1 MNQLTWVVVLAISM
15 TKLWITAQ
23 GIYVDNGN
31 PYDKGT
37 LQVLNFTI
45 SQHDAPLLTKVYY
58 PKKIDTYAVLFFT
71 GGLLGYIPAESYSD
85 VLTRVASHGF
95 VVIGVDYLPFP
106 IPTPPVG
113 VIGDRAHRQ
122 GVGSHQSKKYME
134 ELQWLTQNLEGRIAQ
149 QLNHTTLPRLVP
161 AFDHLAVSCHSAGC
175 DPFADM
181 IVQNHTF
188 AAAALFLEPFSFHF
202 KTPLTFNMPA
212 LILGTEFS
220 TEHPACI
227 WPNEGYDHFYD
238 MWKCPKI
245 VMNVKVSMHITVN
258 TFKMTHS
265 TAIIQT
271 DDANSFFGQY
281 FFLSFESPQGHGHC
295 EMLDAGMYSVCA
307 KEQFCKS
314 NPDADL
320 NKYHSFV
327 QGISVAFLTTEL
339 QGQNKLQYVTNTTLL
354 PVELLEFKK
363 VLDC

>member
-15 TKLWITAQ
+15 TKLWITAE

-95 VVIGVDYLPFP
+95 VVIGVDYLPYP
-106 IPTPPVG
+106 IPTPPAD
-113 VIGDRAHRQ
+113 VIRARAHRQ
-122 GVGSHQSKKYME
+122 GVQSHQSKKYME

-181 IVQNHTF
+181 ILQNHTF

-202 KTPLTFNMPA
+202 KTPLTFNIPA

-227 WPNEGYDHFYD
+227 WPNEGYDHFYS

-245 VMNVKVSMHITVN
+245 VMNVK
-258 TFKMTHS
+258 
-265 TAIIQT
+265 
-271 DDANSFFGQY
+271 
-281 FFLSFESPQGHGHC
+281 GHGHC

-307 KEQFCKS
+307 KENFCKS

-320 NKYHSFV
+320 NKYHNFV

-339 QGQNKLQYVTNTTLL
+339 QGQDKMQYVTNTTLL

-363 VLDC
+363 DLDC

>member
-45 SQHDAPLLTKVYY
+45 SQHDAPLLTK
-58 PKKIDTYAVLFFT
+58 
-71 GGLLGYIPAESYSD
+71 
-85 VLTRVASHGF
+85 
-95 VVIGVDYLPFP
+95 
-106 IPTPPVG
+106 VG

-245 VMNVKVSMHITVN
+245 VMNVK
-258 TFKMTHS
+258 
-265 TAIIQT
+265 
-271 DDANSFFGQY
+271 
-281 FFLSFESPQGHGHC
+281 GHGHC